1 MIKTITH
8 FIAFI
13 LIAII
18 AVSCQQS
25 IEKQLT
31 GTWKVSDVQT
41 DFDET
46 KVTPEMLRQVVDMQK
61 KTYFRILN
69 DSIMVI
75 ISNNLTH
82 EAKWH
87 FNKET
92 SEIIYSFTGME
103 NMSNI
108 LGKYEGKAIISK
120 SNTPLGV
127 ITTTFEKD

>member
-1 MIKTITH
+1 MTKTLTH
-8 FIAFI
+8 FIAFTF
-13 LIAII
+13 IAVT

-31 GTWKVSDVQT
+31 GTWKVTDVQT
-41 DFDET
+41 NFDET

-69 DSIMVI
+69 DTTMII

-82 EAKWH
+82 EARWH

-92 SEIIYSFTGME
+92 SEIIYSFTGMR
-103 NMSNI
+103 NMSNT
-108 LGKYEGKAIISK
+108 LGKYEGNSIINK
-120 SNTPLGV
+120 STTPLGV
-127 ITTTFEKD
+127 IITTYEKE

>member
-1 MIKTITH
+1 MTKPLTH
-8 FIAFI
+8 FFAFVI
-13 LIAII
+13 ISVI
-18 AVSCQQS
+18 AVSCSQS
-25 IEKQLT
+25 PEKQLT

-61 KTYFRILN
+61 QTFFKILN
-69 DSIMVI
+69 DTIMVI
-75 ISNNLTH
+75 ISNNVTH

-92 SEIIYSFTGME
+92 SEIIYFFVGME
-103 NMSNI
+103 NMSHT
-108 LGKYEGKAIISK
+108 LGKFEENKIVSK

-127 ITTTFEKD
+127 ITTTFEKE